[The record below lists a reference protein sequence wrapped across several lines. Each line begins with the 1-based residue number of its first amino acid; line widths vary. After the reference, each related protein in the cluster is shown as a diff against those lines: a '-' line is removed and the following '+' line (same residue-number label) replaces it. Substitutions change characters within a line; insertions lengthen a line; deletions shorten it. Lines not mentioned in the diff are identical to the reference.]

1 MPREKEGFHEQYQ
14 ILRQRF
20 DDREVITMD
29 ESCKLLGLDRDALRN
44 DKTFPAKKVGKK
56 YIIPLVSLARWMCV
70 GGTA

>member
-1 MPREKEGFHEQYQ
+1 MPREKEEFHEQYQ